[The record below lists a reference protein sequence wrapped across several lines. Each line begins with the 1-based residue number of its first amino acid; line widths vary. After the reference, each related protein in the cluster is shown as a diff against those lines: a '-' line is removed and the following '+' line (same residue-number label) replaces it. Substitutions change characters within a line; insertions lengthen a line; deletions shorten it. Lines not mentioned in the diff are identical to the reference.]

1 MNLTLPYPGTCPI
14 SETRHGRASPMPPKL
29 DAIVNQIRWCAA
41 NPNPSPSPSPNPN
54 PNQNPNRNPNP
65 KAPTLARCR
74 EAFGS
79 GCHALLHTW
88 STLDK
93 ALTLALTN

>member
-1 MNLTLPYPGTCPI
+1 
-14 SETRHGRASPMPPKL
+14 MPPKL